1 MNRKERTIFLTI
13 LINGLLVLLKFW
25 LASASGSLSL
35 RSSALHSLTD
45 VAISVFVLVGLF
57 ISRREVK
64 AGRRSG
70 TVENWTAIAISV
82 AIFYVGLD
90 IVRDVLNDAPVE
102 LRNITTITLASML
115 TVVITYVV
123 ARYKLYVGRQTNSPA
138 LTASGYHSQI
148 DIYASI
154 VVVTGLAGAALG
166 LPNLDKAAAAIV
178 AVMIFLSG
186 YQVAASAITA
196 LRQHRRV
203 DIEGEAGHSHMPQ
216 RGWWRA
222 YGPIVGV
229 LLVMIYMLSGFYVIL
244 PGEKAVVRRF
254 GQVVEQNDPG
264 LHYRLPAPLERVD
277 IVAVDQVRRMV
288 MPQMQMLSGDENL
301 VSVRASLHFVVSDPV
316 AFVLNVAN
324 PADLVMQAGTATLRQ
339 VVASEAV
346 DLLLT
351 LDKAAIENRTAEAMQ
366 IVLDR
371 NRSGLRI
378 VGVQLL
384 ESAPPPEV
392 AEAFRDVA
400 SAREDRNTFVN
411 EALAYRNEV
420 VPLARGEGNKTIQAA
435 AAYTASRTAAAT
447 GETASFLSRQAA
459 YAAAPDITRQRLYLE
474 AAEKALAGAYK
485 LILDPRVSPET
496 TDLWLG
502 RPAGMQPFP
511 PAP

>member
-1 MNRKERTIFLTI
+1 
-13 LINGLLVLLKFW
+13 
-25 LASASGSLSL
+25 
-35 RSSALHSLTD
+35 
-45 VAISVFVLVGLF
+45 
-57 ISRREVK
+57 
-64 AGRRSG
+64 
-70 TVENWTAIAISV
+70 
-82 AIFYVGLD
+82 
-90 IVRDVLNDAPVE
+90 
-102 LRNITTITLASML
+102 
-115 TVVITYVV
+115 
-123 ARYKLYVGRQTNSPA
+123 
-138 LTASGYHSQI
+138 
-148 DIYASI
+148 
-154 VVVTGLAGAALG
+154 
-166 LPNLDKAAAAIV
+166 
-178 AVMIFLSG
+178 
-186 YQVAASAITA
+186 
-196 LRQHRRV
+196 
-203 DIEGEAGHSHMPQ
+203 
-216 RGWWRA
+216 
-222 YGPIVGV
+222 
-229 LLVMIYMLSGFYVIL
+229 
-244 PGEKAVVRRF
+244 
-254 GQVVEQNDPG
+254 
-264 LHYRLPAPLERVD
+264 
-277 IVAVDQVRRMV
+277 
-288 MPQMQMLSGDENL
+288 
-301 VSVRASLHFVVSDPV
+301 
-316 AFVLNVAN
+316 
-324 PADLVMQAGTATLRQ
+324 MQAGTATLRQ